1 MNKPNNINRKS
12 GKKSVLVWVSGYT
25 LDCCYDCHVSLKT
38 SVMNLIQVFGSGW
51 AGGIGVGSHR
61 RTVCRRRRE
70 TRKTQQQQGR
80 RAPGHD
86 GRPLTHLFSL
96 WLFDDQ
102 MVNLHCELQFNL
114 KYAVFSET
122 DARTQHY
129 NTDTIDRN
137 YFLCLNCSWTDLD
150 VKL

>member
-1 MNKPNNINRKS
+1 MIMQTVLGYFSKLKLNHSQENSLVWLKKKKATAEHVNKPNNINRKS

-61 RTVCRRRRE
+61 RTVWRRRRRRE

-86 GRPLTHLFSL
+86 GRPLTHLSSL
-96 WLFDDQ
+96 WLFDDR
-102 MVNLHCELQFNL
+102 MVNLHCEL
-114 KYAVFSET
+114 
-122 DARTQHY
+122 
-129 NTDTIDRN
+129 
-137 YFLCLNCSWTDLD
+137 
-150 VKL
+150 